1 MFGSSPV
8 FTMTIIIFYI
18 LGFICAAS
26 AILRA
31 RTPQGATAWVI
42 GLITLPFFTVP
53 VFFIFGRSKFYG
65 YTTRRRLLDKKVTS
79 KLIGMQEVI
88 KNSELIN
95 NQLHP
100 LLNSLGKLCSPGF
113 TNQNK
118 IELLIDGE
126 QTYASMLEALEKAKK
141 YIIFQ
146 FYVFR
151 ADKTGKMFAE
161 VLMRKARE
169 GVHVNFLYDE
179 IGTEIPSH
187 VINDLKS
194 AGVEVC
200 HFNSLRGKGRFQINF
215 RNHRKILIV
224 DGEVSFVGGL
234 NIGDDYLGLWPD
246 LGAWRDTHVRMEGPS
261 VIACQMTHA
270 QDWYWCKQEDL
281 KADWQIK
288 ATEGEANVL
297 ILPSGPA
304 DEKQNCLLA
313 HIAMVNAATERLWI
327 ANPYMVPPESLLDAI
342 LLAALRGVDVRFI
355 LPSYSDA
362 WIVMIAC
369 EVYVTRLLKHGVKVY
384 RYQDGFLHQ
393 KVMLVDNHFA
403 VVGSANFDF
412 RSMFINFE
420 ITVVGQETKFVS
432 DVTKMLER
440 DMQHSRLVS
449 LQEYEDMSLWKKISS
464 RAANLFAPV
473 L

>member
-1 MFGSSPV
+1 MFGTSPV
-8 FTMTIIIFYI
+8 FTITIIVFYI
-18 LGFICAAS
+18 LGFMCAAS

-65 YTTRRRLLDKKVTS
+65 YTNRRRVQDEKIGR
-79 KLIGMQEVI
+79 KLERMQEVM
-88 KNSELIN
+88 KNSELTD

-100 LLNSLGKLCSPGF
+100 LMNSLAKLSSPGF
-113 TNQNK
+113 TTQNK
-118 IELLIDGE
+118 MELLIDGK
-126 QTYASMLEALEKAKK
+126 QTYKSMLEALEKAEK

-151 ADKTGKMFAE
+151 ADSTGKTFAE

-169 GVHVNFLYDE
+169 GVQVNFLYDE
-179 IGTEIPSH
+179 IGTEIPDNIISEMR
-187 VINDLKS
+187 S
-194 AGVEVC
+194 AGIDVC

-224 DGEVSFVGGL
+224 DGNVSFVGGL

-246 LGAWRDTHVRMEGPS
+246 LGPWRDTHVRMEGPS
-261 VIACQMTHA
+261 VIACQMAHA
-270 QDWYWCKQEDL
+270 KDWYWCKQEDL
-281 KADWQIK
+281 KAEWQIK
-288 ATEGEANVL
+288 TTDGKANVL

-313 HIAMVNAATERLWI
+313 HIAMVNSAAERLWI
-327 ANPYMVPPESLLDAI
+327 ANPYLVPPESLLDAI

-362 WIVMIAC
+362 WIVMIAS
-369 EVYVTRLLKHGVKVY
+369 EVYVSRLLKHGVKVY
-384 RYQDGFLHQ
+384 RYKEGFLHQ
-393 KVMLVDNHFA
+393 KVMLVDNLFA
-403 VVGSANFDF
+403 VVGSANLDF

-420 ITVVGQETKFVS
+420 ITVVGQEAKFVE
-432 DVTKMLER
+432 DVSRMLER
-440 DMQHSRLVS
+440 DILNSREVS
-449 LQEYEDMSLWKKISS
+449 LKEYEDVSLWKKITS
-464 RAANLFAPV
+464 RAANLFAPM